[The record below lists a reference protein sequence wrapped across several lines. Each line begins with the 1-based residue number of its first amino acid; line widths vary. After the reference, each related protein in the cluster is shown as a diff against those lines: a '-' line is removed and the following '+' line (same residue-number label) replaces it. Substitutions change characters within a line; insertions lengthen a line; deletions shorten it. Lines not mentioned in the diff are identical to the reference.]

1 MDTVPSVALVMSRRE
16 FLASLAFDLYVMS
29 RKIIVR
35 LVGGSA
41 LLIGL
46 FYLFLASVRDT
57 ESEPL
62 VIATSQLDGW
72 TMAVEAG
79 PRPEDPVLSLR
90 PPRDLP
96 MSLMRQ
102 IFQRTMESLSAPV
115 EPAIALILRGEL
127 ESARAGTLSPDE
139 LMLIAHGV
147 GLASASPR
155 PGCLAVRRGSDPSEP
170 RQIFF
175 LLFDLPEFGRF
186 RSEVAA
192 LLDTRGGSQ
201 PPFDPDAL
209 WPILMF
215 AASERDVQRWMM
227 SIEDPAKACIAPA
240 RTG

>member
-1 MDTVPSVALVMSRRE
+1 
-16 FLASLAFDLYVMS
+16 MS
-29 RKIIVR
+29 RKVIVKV
-35 LVGGSA
+35 VGGSA

-57 ESEPL
+57 QSAPF
-62 VIATSQLDGW
+62 VIAPSQLDGW
-72 TMAVEAG
+72 TIAVEAG

-102 IFQRTMESLSAPV
+102 IFQRTMESLTAPA
-115 EPAIALILRGEL
+115 EPAIALLVRGEL
-127 ESARAGTLSPDE
+127 ESATAGALSPEE
-139 LMLIAHGV
+139 LVLIARGV
-147 GLASASPR
+147 GLHSTSPR
-155 PGCLAVRRGSDPSEP
+155 PRCLAVRRGKTPSEP

-192 LLDTRGGSQ
+192 FLDTRGGSQ

-215 AASERDVQRWMM
+215 AATERGAQRWVM
-227 SIEDPAKACIAPA
+227 SIEDPENACIAAA
-240 RTG
+240 RIR